1 MESTKVKRML
11 NSYAPKSYQ
20 ESSVKQKSMKV
31 NLEDSS
37 MQPRTFFVDK
47 GEHILLFKDINNFMT
62 MGEEDN
68 GLMKITGRMIGFI
81 KEFEYQGEILVDAMD
96 GRGEL
101 SKDGKVFKG
110 KFKQN
115 QLVDGTIIYGTDLK
129 NSKMQYTG
137 MIKDWQRE
145 GEGEIM
151 IGKYKIAAH
160 FTRDE
165 LREDLPVILFENGK
179 ELGPVEVIP
188 TKNKGMYLLQDP
200 DNDDMFIFDINKQKL
215 RKSY

>member
-1 MESTKVKRML
+1 MKVKRLM

-20 ESSVKQKSMKV
+20 ESSVKQKSIKA
-31 NLEDSS
+31 NLEDSN

-47 GEHILLFKDINNFMT
+47 GERILLFKDINNFMT
-62 MGEEDN
+62 MGEEDD
-68 GLMKITGRMIGFI
+68 GLMKITGRMLGFI
-81 KEFEYQGEILVDAMD
+81 KEFEYEGEILVDAMD

-101 SKDGKVFKG
+101 HKDGKVFKG
-110 KFKQN
+110 TFEQN
-115 QLVDGTIIYGTDLK
+115 ELVDGTIIYGSDLK

-145 GEGEIM
+145 GEGEII

-165 LREDLPVILFENGK
+165 LREDLPVVLFEDGK